1 MKSGKRI
8 AVGIAGFLILL
19 VVAAGLLVWM
29 RPLAVFE
36 WSGRQALTRAGLE
49 KTAVET
55 SLGRQV
61 LWQGGSGP
69 TLVLLHGAGDQ
80 AGAWAQVAPAL
91 SREYRVLVLDLPGH
105 GESGPTDKPITVGV
119 ITQGVEQVLQQK
131 SNGPVILVGN
141 SLGAFVAMLYAHRH
155 PLQVARVIA
164 VNGGAVR
171 NDVKGLTL
179 IPTNRDE
186 AGKLFSAMR
195 DPYAPAVPGWVLDDF
210 IRRTPKGP
218 LGQLMANRKD
228 FESYF
233 LDGHLSEV
241 SVPVDLLWGEA
252 DRLVPVEYAERMEKE
267 LPSARLTRIPRC
279 GHVPQVE
286 CPQTFLQALQ
296 KILLKPQS
304 PMPQGKVV
312 EGALKEQ

>member
-1 MKSGKRI
+1 MGKQI
-8 AVGIAGFLILL
+8 AVGVVGLL
-19 VVAAGLLVWM
+19 VLLIIVSGLLVWR
-29 RPLAVFE
+29 RPLSVLE
-36 WSGRQALTRAGLE
+36 WFRRQALTRAGLK

-69 TLVLLHGAGDQ
+69 TLVFLHGAGDQ
-80 AGAWAQVAPAL
+80 AGTWADVAPTFA
-91 SREYRVLVLDLPGH
+91 SQYQVLVLDLPGH

-131 SNGPVILVGN
+131 TNGPVILVGN

-164 VNGGAVR
+164 VR
-171 NDVKGLTL
+171 NDLKGLTL
-179 IPTNRDE
+179 TPTNRDE
-186 AGKLFSAMR
+186 AGKLFGAMR

-210 IRRTPKGP
+210 IRRTRKGP

-296 KILLKPQS
+296 KVLLKPQA
-304 PMPQGKVV
+304 PMPQRKVV